1 MNDLGADLFELAM
14 SEEAQ
19 PLMDAVKKHIAD
31 NVDPIT
37 EEFQALHA
45 KKEERWSWHP
55 KHIELLEGAKTAA
68 KETALWNFFLQDA

>member
-45 KKEERWSWHP
+45 EKKIGGRGTPSS
-55 KHIELLEGAKTAA
+55 
-68 KETALWNFFLQDA
+68 

>member
-1 MNDLGADLFELAM
+1 MIDLGADLFELAM

-37 EEFQALHA
+37 EESVSYTHLTLPTKA
-45 KKEERWSWHP
+45 
-55 KHIELLEGAKTAA
+55 
-68 KETALWNFFLQDA
+68 

>member
-37 EEFQALHA
+37 EEFQDAMA
-45 KKEERWSWHP
+45 
-55 KHIELLEGAKTAA
+55 LEGDIIV
-68 KETALWNFFLQDA
+68 EWEN